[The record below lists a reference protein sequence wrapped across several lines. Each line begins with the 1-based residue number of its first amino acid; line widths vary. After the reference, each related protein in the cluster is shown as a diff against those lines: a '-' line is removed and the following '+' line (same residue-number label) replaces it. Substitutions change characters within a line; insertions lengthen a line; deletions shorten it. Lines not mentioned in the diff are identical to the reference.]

1 MYKNYITDDHYYQS
15 MFMIFLIT
23 TLFMFIIKYI
33 ENNKCNPNKRLAN
46 KYIFNWS
53 VLFGIVSVIANYLYD
68 MFLEKECVNKII
80 LITDISIVKYILEG
94 LFIAGCVLL
103 FNQLSYLI
111 YYKCE

>member
-1 MYKNYITDDHYYQS
+1 
-15 MFMIFLIT
+15 
-23 TLFMFIIKYI
+23 MFIIKYI

-53 VLFGIVSVIANYLYD
+53 VLFGIISVISNYIYD
-68 MFLEKECVNKII
+68 MFLEKECVNKIM
-80 LITDISIVKYILEG
+80 LITDIPVIKYILEG